1 MNKVYIVVINGNYFY
16 DENEKIEYGPTE
28 CSWIDSYW
36 TDENDAIK
44 EGDRLMNESE
54 EGQYESIS
62 VIEVKLNARG
72 EGENIW
78 NSNNERLVKSWC

>member
-16 DENEKIEYGPTE
+16 DGNERIEYGPTE

-44 EGDRLMNESE
+44 EGDRLWNESE
-54 EGQYESIS
+54 EGQYKIIT
-62 VIEVKLNARG
+62 VIEMKLNARG
-72 EGENIW
+72 KGENIW
-78 NSNNERLVKSWC
+78 NSDNERFVKSWC

>member
-16 DENEKIEYGPTE
+16 DGNEKIEYDAEE
-28 CSWIDSYW
+28 CSWVDSYW

-44 EGDRLMNESE
+44 EGDRLWNESE
-54 EGQYESIS
+54 EGQYEAIT
-62 VIEVKLNARG
+62 VIEMKLNVRG

-78 NSNNERLVKSWC
+78 NSNIERFVKSWY

>member
-16 DENEKIEYGPTE
+16 DGNERIEYGSTE

-44 EGDRLMNESE
+44 EGDRLWNESE

-72 EGENIW
+72 KGENIW
-78 NSNNERLVKSWC
+78 DSNNERLVKSWW

>member
-16 DENEKIEYGPTE
+16 DGNEKIEYGPTE

-44 EGDRLMNESE
+44 EGIGYGMKVKK
-54 EGQYESIS
+54 GSI
-62 VIEVKLNARG
+62 K
-72 EGENIW
+72 
-78 NSNNERLVKSWC
+78 KSL

>member
-1 MNKVYIVVINGNYFY
+1 MNKIYVVAINGNYFY
-16 DENEKIEYGPTE
+16 DGNEKIKYGPTE

-36 TDENDAIK
+36 TNENDAIK